1 MAISSTGTNY
11 FWFFVITS
19 VTTVLFGAMTF
30 YLVNKLKK
38 IQEYAGLVEVM
49 AECKNGTMGII
60 VDKGSKI
67 IPISIEH
74 NPKNAGLAVHKRY
87 TLIHPDLAKPNTKHR
102 IKGGPEMSFYPLP
115 GYFPYSIQS
124 AAALVQLA
132 RDLKEDER
140 FSWITDELGLIALM
154 FNATESF
161 PRDAKQLVQDCVN
174 FGDEIPNNYFGNDEE
189 EEAEE
194 DEYTDDMAEE
204 EGETEEL
211 YEDDIEEDNEQDDFT
226 EEEK

>member
-1 MAISSTGTNY
+1 MAISSTGPNY
-11 FWFFVITS
+11 LWPFVVTSIT
-19 VTTVLFGAMTF
+19 TLIFGIMTF
-30 YLVNKLKK
+30 YLINKLNK
-38 IQEYAGLVEVM
+38 IKEYAELVDVM
-49 AECKNGTMGII
+49 AECKNGTMGMI

-67 IPISIEH
+67 IPVSIEH
-74 NPKNAGLAVHKRY
+74 DPKNAGLAVHKRY

-132 RDLKEDER
+132 KDLKEDER

-161 PRDAKQLVQDCVN
+161 PRDARQLVQDCVN
-174 FGDEIPNNYFGNDEE
+174 FGDEIPDNYFEIDEGEPEDEE
-189 EEAEE
+189 ADE
-194 DEYTDDMAEE
+194 DE
-204 EGETEEL
+204 ETEEL
-211 YEDDIEEDNEQDDFT
+211 YEDEDDFT

>member
-1 MAISSTGTNY
+1 MAISSTGPNY
-11 FWFFVITS
+11 LWPFVVTSIT
-19 VTTVLFGAMTF
+19 TLIFGIMTF
-30 YLVNKLKK
+30 YLINKLKK

-49 AECKNGTMGII
+49 AECKNGTMGMI

-67 IPISIEH
+67 IPVSIEH
-74 NPKNAGLAVHKRY
+74 DPKNAGLAVHKRY

-132 RDLKEDER
+132 KDLKEDER

-161 PRDAKQLVQDCVN
+161 PRDARQLVQDCVN
-174 FGDEIPNNYFGNDEE
+174 FGDEIPDNYFDNNDDEE
-189 EEAEE
+189 EEEI
-194 DEYTDDMAEE
+194 
-204 EGETEEL
+204 
-211 YEDDIEEDNEQDDFT
+211 YEDDIEEDEELDDFT
-226 EEEK
+226 EEVK

>member
-49 AECKNGTMGII
+49 AECKNGTMGMI

-74 NPKNAGLAVHKRY
+74 DPKNAGLTVHKRY

-132 RDLKEDER
+132 KDLKEDER

-174 FGDEIPNNYFGNDEE
+174 FGDEIPDNYFGNEE
-189 EEAEE
+189 EEPE
-194 DEYTDDMAEE
+194 DEEPEDEETEDRAED
-204 EGETEEL
+204 EEL
-211 YEDDIEEDNEQDDFT
+211 YGEDEDDFT

>member
-49 AECKNGTMGII
+49 AECKNGTMGMI

-174 FGDEIPNNYFGNDEE
+174 FGDEIPDNYFGNDEGEPEYE
-189 EEAEE
+189 ETE
-194 DEYTDDMAEE
+194 DGPED
-204 EGETEEL
+204 EEL
-211 YEDDIEEDNEQDDFT
+211 YEDDVEEDEDDFT